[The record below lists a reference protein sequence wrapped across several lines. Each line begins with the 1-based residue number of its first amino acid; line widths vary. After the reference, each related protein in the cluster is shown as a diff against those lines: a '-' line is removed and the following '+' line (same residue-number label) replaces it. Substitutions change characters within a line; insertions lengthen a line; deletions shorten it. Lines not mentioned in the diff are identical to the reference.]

1 MRVAVIGA
9 GAAGMMAAAVCEAD
23 VVLFE
28 KNEKLGKK
36 LFITGKGRCNLTNAR
51 DISEY
56 FDSINRN
63 PKFLYSAL
71 YTFTNENVME
81 KFESYGLKLKIERGD
96 RVFPSSDKSSDVIK
110 TYEKMLR
117 DNNVEI
123 RLNTEVRKITKV
135 DDQFDIDGELFDRVI
150 IACGGI
156 SYKSTGSTGDGYKFA
171 QKFGHKIV
179 ELKPALSPILLNMDC
194 TDLAG
199 LSLKNVEL
207 NVFSG
212 KKKISSEFGEMLFT
226 HNGVSGPIV
235 LRTSSLINRKE
246 NIKLFL
252 DLKPALDRQTLDKR
266 ILRDFEEFKNKDISN
281 ALKNLLPKKMIDIV
295 LKSANI
301 KIYKKVNEISKEDRA
316 NLVESIKNLN
326 LKYKSIMDIN
336 TSIVTSGG
344 VDTSEIDSSTMESK
358 LVKGLYFAG
367 ETIDIDAMT
376 GGYNLQLAN
385 STGYLAGINSSKIEN
400 D

>member
-9 GAAGMMAAAVCEAD
+9 GAAGMMAAAVCKAE
-23 VVLFE
+23 VILFE

-207 NVFSG
+207 NAFSG